1 MTESGSPPTAEELAG
16 LQEQLAESRMEVERL
31 QRDATD
37 AEARTTAAVAEA
49 AGLRNQLEAAQT
61 SQGSAEVD
69 AQSARE
75 YVQAAEERLRA
86 AAAKYRELVV
96 RTEPELPADLIAG
109 DDVEAV
115 DASATAAREM
125 VGRVRAHIE
134 AQAQALRV
142 PAGAPPRGGADLSAL
157 TPEQK
162 IRVGLERRAS

>member
-1 MTESGSPPTAEELAG
+1 MMTESGSPPTAEELAG
-16 LQEQLAESRMEVERL
+16 LQEQLAESRAEVERL

-115 DASATAAREM
+115 DASATAARG
-125 VGRVRAHIE
+125 VGGGGGGGGSLGAD
-134 AQAQALRV
+134 
-142 PAGAPPRGGADLSAL
+142 AGAEDSCRTRAPGVVGDRGQGTGDRG
-157 TPEQK
+157 Q
-162 IRVGLERRAS
+162 G